1 MRRFGKIVLCF
12 SLIGGV
18 AAIAAG
24 PDWETLGKRWW
35 AHVQYLADDKLEGR
49 NTGSEGYEK
58 AAAYVTEQFKNAGLQ
73 PAGATGY
80 VQPVEFNVAELDE
93 EHSSLELIR
102 EGKMEAVKFGDEA
115 FITAGQDLADSAEA
129 DAVFV
134 GYGFSVPELKYDDF
148 AGLSIRR
155 REKEGA
161 GKSGSDRNGHD
172 TESQDGRSAVVAN
185 GGVEVHAQN
194 VFAGT
199 RGRRRSEVEGGAGDP
214 SRSGG

>member
-12 SLIGGV
+12 SLLGGV
-18 AAIAAG
+18 AAMAAG

-73 PAGATGY
+73 PAGANGY
-80 VQPVEFNVAELDE
+80 AQSVEFNVAQLDE
-93 EHSSLELIR
+93 EHSSLELVR
-102 EGKMEAVKFGDEA
+102 EGKTEAVKFGDEA
-115 FITAGQDLADSAEA
+115 FITAGQDLANSAEA

-148 AGLSIRR
+148 AGLDL
-155 REKEGA
+155 K
-161 GKSGSDRNGHD
+161 GKI
-172 TESQDGRSAVVAN
+172 AV
-185 GGVEVHAQN
+185 
-194 VFAGT
+194 
-199 RGRRRSEVEGGAGDP
+199 
-214 SRSGG
+214 